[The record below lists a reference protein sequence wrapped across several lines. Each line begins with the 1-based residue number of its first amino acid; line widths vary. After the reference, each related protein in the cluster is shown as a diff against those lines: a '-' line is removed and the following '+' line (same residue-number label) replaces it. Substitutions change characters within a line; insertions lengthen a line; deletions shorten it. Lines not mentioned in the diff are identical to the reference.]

1 MLDRAMPSYLLTHR
15 HPPAE
20 CVAAFAAWHG
30 FQSPLRGRPTKSS
43 CLAGGHGVWWTVQA
57 ASAEEALAQLPPF
70 VAQRSEAAEVREVP
84 IP

>member
-1 MLDRAMPSYLLTHR
+1 MPSYLLTHR

-43 CLAGGHGVWWTVQA
+43 CLAGGHGLWWTVQA
-57 ASAEEALAQLPPF
+57 QSAEEALALLPPF
-70 VAQRSEAAEVREVP
+70 VAERSEAAEVREVP